1 MPTCLIAYSFVISAP
16 QTDQVDV
23 SGVKPGVLSN
33 AGLLM
38 CRLLCGDRYEVATV
52 NMVVQV
58 KKEGDCYMREIISPL
73 D

>member
-1 MPTCLIAYSFVISAP
+1 MLLHV
-16 QTDQVDV
+16 QTDRVDV

-38 CRLLCGDRYEVATV
+38 CCLLANGGQEVATV

-58 KKEGDCYMREIISPL
+58 KKEGGVYMREIISPL